1 MLTLEENKNKN
12 DPNYIQTQNQ
22 IQLST
27 TPLERIPNTT
37 ILPINP
43 LSTRLMNTKIV
54 RIHPGS
60 IRACVTGYKKIIFD
74 INTISRVDD
83 RMPANENETP
93 LFYVEE
99 KLDCSCCC
107 SGKCKPF
114 EITFE
119 IFDALTKELF
129 STSTI
134 NQLDQRINEC
144 CGEQYIIHAPIL
156 NFKSSNPG
164 DVSHINRYDD
174 RSFYRTYD
182 HLGQSHYKIGWPYVK
197 KEEKCGDNCSLY
209 CVCSYMPIIGLFIMC
224 CKCEDNKPINTPPK
238 TTGGC
243 NCKDCCCCC
252 CCCCEE
258 KVGKVEE
265 IIDKRIYIDIFNMLD
280 QSVGKFAY
288 LFEKGCCCASDKL
301 FYEIYFPPDANEMVR
316 LALIAQIIYFYKF
329 RLTGNRAFI
338 SLPGNRDNIEQ
349 FMN

>member
-1 MLTLEENKNKN
+1 LQENNNNQVPN
-12 DPNYIQTQNQ
+12 DIQNQNQ
-22 IQLST
+22 IPLST
-27 TPLERIPNTT
+27 TPLERFPNSA

-43 LSTRLMNTKIV
+43 LSARLMNTKIV
-54 RIHPGS
+54 RIYPGT
-60 IRACVTGYKKIIFD
+60 ICACVTGYKKIIFN

-83 RMPANENETP
+83 IVPANENESP

-99 KLDCSCCC
+99 KLDCSFCCFG
-107 SGKCKPF
+107 SCKPF

-134 NQLDQRINEC
+134 NQLDQRIDEC
-144 CGEQYIIHAPIL
+144 CGEKYTIHAPIL
-156 NFKSSNPG
+156 NFKASNPG
-164 DVSHINRYDD
+164 DMSFVNRYDD

-197 KEEKCGDNCSLY
+197 KEEKCGDNCSVY
-209 CVCSYMPIIGLFIMC
+209 CVCSWIPIIGCIVRCF
-224 CKCEDNKPINTPPK
+224 K
-238 TTGGC
+238 
-243 NCKDCCCCC
+243 CKDCCC

-258 KVGKVEE
+258 KVTKVE
-265 IIDKRIYIDIFNMLD
+265 INDKRIYIDIFNMLD

-301 FYEIYFPPDANEMVR
+301 FYEIYFPPDADEMVR
-316 LALIAQIIYFYKF
+316 LALIAQIIFFHKL
-329 RLTGNRAFI
+329 RATGNHAFL
-338 SLPGNRDNIEQ
+338 SLPGNRDNIKQ